1 MKRFFKSVGLTTMFI
16 VAFALCMFVVGA
28 VVSICMPNLPADI
41 SFMLLYFC
49 SMFTIYGAT
58 LLIERA
64 AFKRVL
70 PVYNSRR
77 GFNPVSLLLGV
88 VLIIS
93 ISIVLLPL
101 EGVLSPDSRAF
112 GDGPCTLIAVVVLA
126 PIFEEMI
133 FRARLYN
140 ILSRNTS
147 PLMSASLSAIAF
159 GVVHMEP
166 IVVVEALVVGVVLSY
181 YYLSKRSIFAP
192 VILHMFNNAIGYLLI
207 VMSYRGESLR
217 SIVSSGE
224 MQLAVYLVATAI
236 VVCSAVVILRFF
248 VKEKRRMRGVEC
260 QDMETLAEHHD
271 PDQLAK

>member
-1 MKRFFKSVGLTTMFI
+1 MFI

-49 SMFTIYGAT
+49 SMFTIHGAT

-147 PLMSASLSAIAF
+147 PLVSASLSAIAF

-217 SIVSSGE
+217 SIGSSGE
-224 MQLAVYLVATAI
+224 MQLAV
-236 VVCSAVVILRFF
+236 
-248 VKEKRRMRGVEC
+248 
-260 QDMETLAEHHD
+260 
-271 PDQLAK
+271 

>member
-1 MKRFFKSVGLTTMFI
+1 
-16 VAFALCMFVVGA
+16 
-28 VVSICMPNLPADI
+28 
-41 SFMLLYFC
+41 
-49 SMFTIYGAT
+49 
-58 LLIERA
+58 
-64 AFKRVL
+64 
-70 PVYNSRR
+70 
-77 GFNPVSLLLGV
+77 
-88 VLIIS
+88 
-93 ISIVLLPL
+93 
-101 EGVLSPDSRAF
+101 
-112 GDGPCTLIAVVVLA
+112 VVVLA

-236 VVCSAVVILRFF
+236 VVCGTIVILRFF

>member
-1 MKRFFKSVGLTTMFI
+1 MF
-16 VAFALCMFVVGA
+16 VFVFAVCMFAVGA
-28 VVSICMPNLPADI
+28 VFSIFMQNIPADVN
-41 SFMLLYFC
+41 FMLIYFC
-49 SMFTIYGAT
+49 SMITAYGAV
-58 LLIERA
+58 LLIERV

-70 PVYNSRR
+70 PVYNSRH
-77 GFNPVSLLLGV
+77 GFNPISLLLGV

-112 GDGPCTLIAVVVLA
+112 GDGPFTLITVVLLA

-147 PLMSASLSAIAF
+147 PLMSASLSAVAF
-159 GVVHMEP
+159 GAVHMEP
-166 IVVVEALVVGVVLSY
+166 IVVAEALVVGVVFSY

-192 VILHMFNNAIGYLLI
+192 VILHIFNNAIAYSLI
-207 VMSYRGESLR
+207 VLSYRGESLR
-217 SIVSSGE
+217 AIVGSGE
-224 MQLAVYLVATAI
+224 MQLVVYVVAAAI
-236 VVCSAVVILRFF
+236 VLCGAVVILRFF

-271 PDQLAK
+271 PDQLAE